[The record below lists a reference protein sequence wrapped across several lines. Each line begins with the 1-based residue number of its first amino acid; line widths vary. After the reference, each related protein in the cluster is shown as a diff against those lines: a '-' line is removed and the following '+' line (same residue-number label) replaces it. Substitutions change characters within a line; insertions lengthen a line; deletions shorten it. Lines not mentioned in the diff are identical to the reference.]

1 MVFGAAMGFALLSS
15 LSGCDGNVPT
25 LRRIANILDIG
36 NNSLSDSSLRELERF
51 NSVYDEYVLPGA
63 DDTGSLDIFRD
74 VLGRLRASYVRDV
87 TAARLVDTAIK
98 GVRDLKA
105 KPHSLPP
112 QKLVEAAL
120 DSMLTSLDPH
130 SSYLNPDEFN
140 ELKVSTRGE
149 FGGLGME
156 VSMKD
161 GLIVVVSPIEDTP
174 AYRAGIKPGDII
186 THLDGVPIKGMT
198 LMGAVRRM
206 RGPPG
211 TSLSLSIVRSGGA
224 PFTISIMRELINVR
238 AVKWR
243 IEGDIGYV
251 RVSRFN
257 EKVGKGVED
266 AFRSI
271 NRQLGRRM
279 KGVVLD
285 LRNNPGGLLDQSLIL
300 ADDFLN
306 DGVIVSIRGRDPGK
320 NRTSYAEVGDI
331 TGGVPLVVLVNGG
344 SASASEIVA
353 GALQDRKRAT
363 IMGLESFGK
372 GSVQTITPLRGG
384 GAIKFTTELYYTP
397 SGRAIQ
403 ARGVEPDIIINST
416 TPPVSKMHEAD
427 LPGALPAVAAAKKH
441 SGLTINEALCPLAG
455 DRKDRQL
462 GCALVFLHSGSK
474 EKFLAVIK
482 SRQQI

>member
-1 MVFGAAMGFALLSS
+1 MG
-15 LSGCDGNVPT
+15 
-25 LRRIANILDIG
+25 RIADIFNVG
-36 NNSLSDSSLRELERF
+36 NDTLSDESLKELERF
-51 NSVYDEYVLPGA
+51 NSVYDTYVQPG
-63 DDTGSLDIFRD
+63 DDETGSLGIFRD
-74 VLGRLRASYVRDV
+74 AFGRLRTSYVRDV
-87 TAARLVDTAIK
+87 AASKLIDAAIK
-98 GVRDLKA
+98 GVSDLKA

-130 SSYLNPDEFN
+130 SFYLNPDEFS

-149 FGGLGME
+149 FGGLGIE

-161 GLIVVVSPIEDTP
+161 GVIVVVSPIEDTP
-174 AYRAGIKPGDII
+174 AYRAGIKSGDLI
-186 THLDGVPIKGMT
+186 TRLDGVPIKGMT
-198 LMGAVRRM
+198 LMEAVKRM
-206 RGPPG
+206 RGLPG
-211 TSLSLSIVRSGGA
+211 TSLSITVVRSGGT
-224 PFTISIMRELINVR
+224 PFVVSILRELINVR

-243 IEGDIGYV
+243 VEGDIGYV

-266 AFRSI
+266 AFRAM
-271 NRQLGRRM
+271 NRQTGGRM

-306 DGVIVSIRGRDPGK
+306 NGVIVSIRGRDHRK
-320 NRTSYAEVGDI
+320 DRTSYAEAGDLS
-331 TGGVPLVVLVNGG
+331 GGLPLVVLVNGG

-363 IMGLESFGK
+363 IMGVESFGK
-372 GSVQTITPLRGG
+372 GSVQTIMPLRGG

-403 ARGVEPDIIINST
+403 ARGVEPDITISSAK
-416 TPPVSKMHEAD
+416 PDSGMHEAD
-427 LPGALPAVAAAKKH
+427 LPGALPAVNKAKAK
-441 SGLTINEALCPLAG
+441 SGLIVNESLCPPVV
-455 DRKDRQL
+455 DKDKIDRQL

-474 EKFLAVIK
+474 EKFLAAIK
-482 SRQQI
+482 SRTRI